1 MYKKFKVV
9 KIDSEYCNYLRK
21 FDKRVAYNYG
31 IKELRP
37 YVGILFKIND
47 LEYFAPFS
55 SPKEK
60 HLRLSNTLDLIKINN
75 GIFGVINF
83 NNMIPVIKNCYE
95 EYDLNT
101 NNCSKSERLR
111 RELIINQIRW
121 INNNSKDIYYK
132 AILLYKLYKNN
143 KLPSNVK
150 DRCCNF
156 PLLEEKCND
165 YNKIK
170 VNQ

>member
-1 MYKKFKVV
+1 MYNRFKVV

-21 FDKRVAYNYG
+21 FDKRVPYNYG
-31 IKELRP
+31 RKELRP
-37 YVGILFKIND
+37 YVGILFKIED
-47 LEYFAPFS
+47 IEYFAPFS

-75 GIFGVINF
+75 GTFGVINF
-83 NNMIPVIKNCYE
+83 NNMIPVTKNCYVE
-95 EYDLNT
+95 FDLNLK
-101 NNCSKSERLR
+101 NHSKSERQR
-111 RELIINQIRW
+111 IILIRKQLRW
-121 INNNSKDIYYK
+121 INNNSKEVSSK
-132 AILLYKLYKNN
+132 SHVLYTLYLNN